1 MRDSNSQSN
10 DNNKTKKRKKGILKM
25 RKIFKKVVTAVASL
39 AMMAGLVAGMPTMEA
54 KAGALV
60 GTKTIY
66 VVVDEARDSAD
77 KAVNGYALNFW
88 TGGIDF
94 GANVEVEVPGWGGGK
109 AKTGLQKVQNNLYKV
124 SVKVYDD
131 LDFGGIQVLAL
142 RDTDNVQYQSTA
154 TDDETLANAI
164 KTSLLDTGSTEVW
177 IKANADYKLEVTS
190 PVTIT
195 VTDEE
200 IAANVTAQ
208 IDGALALSATKENKA
223 AYDAAKAAYDGL
235 TDAQK
240 ALVPAAKLA
249 SLNAAIATIQAAID
263 AENAAA
269 AGKLVVYVQNSQN
282 WDAMKLYSWNGSTQ
296 FFGAW
301 PGKDMT
307 ACTKNA
313 GWYSAQFDISAPANI
328 IFNNGD
334 GSQTQ
339 DINDVAAGTYWY
351 TLSVND
357 EGKIVAT
364 ASTTA
369 PENWVDEAA
378 AEIKPV
384 TPDDT
389 NNGNG
394 NTPAPTP
401 APTTAD
407 ATPVAAAVAAVVL
420 MGLAV
425 VVLNTKKANR

>member
-1 MRDSNSQSN
+1 
-10 DNNKTKKRKKGILKM
+10 M

-39 AMMAGLVAGMPTMEA
+39 AMMAGLVAGVPTMEA
-54 KAGALV
+54 KAGAPV
-60 GTKTIY
+60 GTDGQKTIY
-66 VVVDEARDSAD
+66 VVVDEATDGATQ
-77 KAVNGYALNFW
+77 GYALNFW

-94 GANVEVEVPGWGGGK
+94 GTNADVAVPGWGDGT
-109 AKTGLQKVQNNLYKV
+109 AKSLQKVQNNLYKI
-124 SVKVYDD
+124 SVTVYDD
-131 LDFGGIQVLAL
+131 MDLGGIQIIAL
-142 RDTDNVQYQSTA
+142 RDTDNVEYKTQN
-154 TDDETLANAI
+154 TDTDLADAI
-164 KTSLLDTGSTEVW
+164 KASFLNTSSNEVW
-177 IKANADYKLEVTS
+177 IKANSSYKVEVTS
-190 PVTIT
+190 PVPIT
-195 VTDEE
+195 ATDAE
-200 IAANVTAQ
+200 IAANATAK
-208 IDGALALSATKENKA
+208 IDEALALSATKENKA
-223 AYDAAKAAYDGL
+223 TYDAAKAAYDGL

-249 SLNAAIATIQAAID
+249 SLNAGIATIQAAID

-269 AGKLVVYVQNSQN
+269 AGKLVIYVQNSQG

-296 FFGAW
+296 FFGEW

-307 ACTKNA
+307 ACTKND

-339 DINDVAAGTYWY
+339 DIKDVAAGTYWY

-357 EGKIVAT
+357 EGSIVAT

-369 PENWVDEAA
+369 PANWVDEAA

-389 NNGNG
+389 KNGNGSGNG
-394 NTPAPTP
+394 NTT

-407 ATPVAAAVAAVVL
+407 ATPVVAAVAAVVL

>member
-1 MRDSNSQSN
+1 
-10 DNNKTKKRKKGILKM
+10 M

-54 KAGALV
+54 KAGAPV
-60 GTKTIY
+60 GTDGQKTIY
-66 VVVDEARDSAD
+66 VVVDEARDSAT
-77 KAVNGYALNFW
+77 NGYALNFW
-88 TGGIDF
+88 NGGIDF
-94 GANVEVEVPGWGGGK
+94 GSNAPVAVPGWSGGT
-109 AKTGLQKVQNNLYKV
+109 AKTGLQKVQSNLYKV
-124 SVKVYDD
+124 SVTVYDD
-131 LDFGGIQVLAL
+131 LDLGGIQVLAL
-142 RDTDNVQYQSTA
+142 RDTDNVEYKTQSDTDTA
-154 TDDETLANAI
+154 LAEAI
-164 KTSLLDTGSTEVW
+164 KTSLLDASSTEVW
-177 IKANADYKLEVTS
+177 IKANADYKVEVTS

-195 VTDEE
+195 ATDEE
-200 IAANVTAQ
+200 IAANVTTQ
-208 IDGALALSATKENKA
+208 IDAALALSATKENKA

-240 ALVPAAKLA
+240 AFVPAAKLA
-249 SLNAAIATIQAAID
+249 SLNAAIDTIQAAID

-296 FFGAW
+296 FFGDW

-389 NNGNG
+389 NKGNG
-394 NTPAPTP
+394 NTTV
-401 APTTAD
+401 PTTAD

-420 MGLAV
+420 MGLVV

>member
-1 MRDSNSQSN
+1 
-10 DNNKTKKRKKGILKM
+10 M

-39 AMMAGLVAGMPTMEA
+39 AMMAGLVAGMPTMET

-66 VVVDEARDSAD
+66 VVVDEARDSAT
-77 KAVNGYALNFW
+77 NGYALNFW

-94 GANVEVEVPGWGGGK
+94 GSNAEVAVPGWGGGK
-109 AKTGLQKVQNNLYKV
+109 AKTGLQKVQSNLYKV
-124 SVKVYDD
+124 SVTVYDD
-131 LDFGGIQVLAL
+131 LDLGGIQVLAL
-142 RDTDNVQYQSTA
+142 RDTDNVEYKTQSDTDTA
-154 TDDETLANAI
+154 LAEAI
-164 KTSLLDTGSTEVW
+164 KTSLLDASSTEVW
-177 IKANADYKLEVTS
+177 IKANADYKVEVTS

-195 VTDEE
+195 ATDEE

-208 IDGALALSATKENKA
+208 IDEALALSATKENKA

-240 ALVPAAKLA
+240 AFVPAAKLA

-269 AGKLVVYVQNSQN
+269 AGKLVVYVQNSQG

-296 FFGAW
+296 FFGEW

-389 NNGNG
+389 NKGNG
-394 NTPAPTP
+394 NTT

>member
-1 MRDSNSQSN
+1 
-10 DNNKTKKRKKGILKM
+10 M
-25 RKIFKKVVTAVASL
+25 RKIFKKAVTAVASL
-39 AMMAGLVAGMPTMEA
+39 AMMAGLVAGVPTMEA
-54 KAGALV
+54 KAGAPV
-60 GTKTIY
+60 GTDGQKTIY
-66 VVVDEARDSAD
+66 VVVDEARDGATS
-77 KAVNGYALNFW
+77 GYALNFW
-88 TGGIDF
+88 NNGIDF
-94 GANVEVEVPGWGGGK
+94 GSNASVAVPGWGGGT
-109 AKTGLQKVQNNLYKV
+109 AKTGLQKVQSNLYKV
-124 SVKVYDD
+124 SVTVYDE

-142 RDTDNVQYQSTA
+142 RDSDNVEYKSTSA
-154 TDDETLANAI
+154 DDSALAEAI
-164 KTSLLDTGSTEVW
+164 KNSLLDASSTEVW
-177 IKANADYKLEVTS
+177 LKANAGYKVEVTS
-190 PVTIT
+190 PVAIT
-195 VTDEE
+195 ATDEE
-200 IAANVTAQ
+200 IAANVTAK
-208 IDGALALSATKENKA
+208 IDEALALSATKENKA

-240 ALVPAAKLA
+240 AFVPAAKLA
-249 SLNAAIATIQAAID
+249 SLNAGIATIQAAID

-269 AGKLVVYVQNSQN
+269 AGKLVIYVQNSQG

-296 FFGAW
+296 FFGEW

-307 ACTKNA
+307 ACTKND

-339 DINDVAAGTYWY
+339 DIKDVAAGTYWY

-357 EGKIVAT
+357 EGNIVAT

-394 NTPAPTP
+394 SGNGNAT

-420 MGLAV
+420 MGIAV

>member
-1 MRDSNSQSN
+1 
-10 DNNKTKKRKKGILKM
+10 M

-77 KAVNGYALNFW
+77 SATNGYALNFW

-94 GANVEVEVPGWGGGK
+94 GSNADVAVPGWGGGT
-109 AKTGLQKVQNNLYKV
+109 AKQLQKVQSNLYKM
-124 SVKVYDD
+124 SVNVYDD

-142 RDTDNVQYQSTA
+142 RATDNVQYQSTA
-154 TDDETLANAI
+154 TDDTALAEAI
-164 KTSLLDTGSTEVW
+164 KTSLLDASSTEVW
-177 IKANADYKLEVTS
+177 IKANADYKVEVTS

-195 VTDEE
+195 ATDEE

-208 IDGALALSATKENKA
+208 IDEALALSATKENKA

-240 ALVPAAKLA
+240 AFVPVAKLA
-249 SLNAAIATIQAAID
+249 SLNAAIDTIQAAID